1 MKNLP
6 DSVTFY
12 KSTAIFTEESV
23 PAALQRG
30 HTTAGNVWARIR
42 ILEGSLIYRIIDPR
56 VPADEV
62 LLTPDQPGVVEP
74 EIVHEVQVVGPVRF
88 QLDFHR

>member
-1 MKNLP
+1 MKTLP

-12 KSTAIFTEESV
+12 KSTPIFTQDTL

-30 HTTAGNVWARIR
+30 HTTAGNVWARIH
-42 ILEGSLIYRIIDPR
+42 IHEGSLLYRISDPR
-56 VPADEV
+56 VPNEEI
-62 LLTPDQPGVVEP
+62 LLTPEQPGVVEP
-74 EIVHEVQVVGPVRF
+74 QVEHEVQVVGPVRF